1 MIDIMSFPT
10 TNWTLLADATLSG
23 DEEGQRAL
31 AEMDLEDLVQ
41 DFFLRWLKSQAW
53 KRAERMRGRF
63 RTFLLGAVR
72 HMLAHHHEKLNAEKR
87 GGGTPNLS
95 MEQMAEDGFE
105 IPDTWPPSAPDY
117 DREWALTLLA
127 NTLAEIRRNY
137 ETQDRLHEFEILS
150 HFLPGGS
157 GEMTIDTAARELAVE
172 SATLKTWVQ
181 RLRGRFRE
189 LLRASVARTVS
200 APHEVDDELA
210 YLRKLLSRHP

>member
-1 MIDIMSFPT
+1 MCRAYKRPVEVF
-10 TNWTLLADATLSG
+10 LASRG
-23 DEEGQRAL
+23 YRG
-31 AEMDLEDLVQ
+31 MDLEDLVQ

-53 KRAERMRGRF
+53 KRAERTRGRF
-63 RTFLLGAVR
+63 RTFLLGAVN
-72 HMLAHHHEKLNAEKR
+72 HMLAHHHEKRSAEKR
-87 GGGTPNLS
+87 GGGTPNFS
-95 MEQMAEDGFE
+95 MDQMAEDGFE
-105 IPDTWPPSAPDY
+105 IPDTGPPSAPDY

-157 GEMTIDTAARELAVE
+157 GEMTVEAAARELDMEA
-172 SATLKTWVQ
+172 ATLKTWVH

-210 YLRKLLSRHP
+210 YLRELLSRHP